1 MAELFI
7 SLGFGH
13 FEGLFAGFMA
23 GASLKIAGSAAAKL
37 ELAINSK

>member
-1 MAELFI
+1 
-7 SLGFGH
+7 
-13 FEGLFAGFMA
+13 MA